1 MYTWSQQR
9 NLKIQAPVNMEGL
22 LRNILPNERP
32 RPNDFYQHASLPLS
46 NASTVSTLA
55 TLRLEEELDA
65 LKRQNQEAI
74 LMLLAQH
81 SNAAYTLPTVGSSH
95 HHSHDYVTTGT
106 GLIEKQIPLMSRNDA
121 MPESPPM
128 LSRHVV
134 SHSASEILEKQRQD
148 MMTKHQVPDEIE
160 VADPKPK
167 RPLSA
172 YNIFFQEERQKI
184 MQNPSCDE
192 DKETAHDLPKSESLD
207 SIAHSDDSKKRKRY
221 EPHRKMSFEKMG
233 KTIAKRWKETVSD
246 ETKMQ
251 PYQERAKVERERY
264 FTELAQ
270 WKRRQRDYYNS
281 K

>member
-1 MYTWSQQR
+1 MYAWSQQQ
-9 NLKIQAPVNMEGL
+9 NLKVQAPGNIQGL
-22 LRNILPNERP
+22 LQGNIQRVLPNEKP
-32 RPNDFYQHASLPLS
+32 RPNLSLYDLNLHASLPLS
-46 NASTVSTLA
+46 NLSTVRTLA
-55 TLRLEEELDA
+55 TVRLEEELDA

-74 LMLLAQH
+74 LRLLAQR
-81 SNAAYTLPTVGSSH
+81 SNAVYTLPAVGSSH
-95 HHSHDYVTTGT
+95 HHSHASGPDPTTGMM
-106 GLIEKQIPLMSRNDA
+106 IQA
-121 MPESPPM
+121 QESPPM